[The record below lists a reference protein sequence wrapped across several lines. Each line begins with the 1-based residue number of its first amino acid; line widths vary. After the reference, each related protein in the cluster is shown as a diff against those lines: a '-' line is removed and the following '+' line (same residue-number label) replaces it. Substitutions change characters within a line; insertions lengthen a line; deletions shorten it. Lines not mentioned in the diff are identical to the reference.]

1 MPYDD
6 PDATDPMA
14 LRGVVV
20 ESSDDG
26 PVREMAECFI
36 VEYARMGFDSDRIL
50 QVFKTS
56 GYAGPFLAYQ
66 TLGEQVIRSL
76 IDEQMSIRC
85 MGRPDGLRDLE
96 RQRRISLPILDS

>member
-6 PDATDPMA
+6 PDATDPMT

-20 ESSDDG
+20 ESNDDG

-50 QVFKTS
+50 QIFKTS

-85 MGRPDGLRDLE
+85 MGRSDGPRDLE
-96 RQRRISLPILDS
+96 RDGRINLPILES